1 MLGERTGTLD
11 CDLCSAAKKADKS
24 RTERPREATVD
35 EMLGFSGSPAAD
47 CCRITV
53 RNASTYEMHKP
64 LRMLRDRLAGR
75 APTSALAADHDVMI
89 SLQVANNL

>member
-35 EMLGFSGSPAAD
+35 EMLGIFGFSCG
-47 CCRITV
+47 
-53 RNASTYEMHKP
+53 
-64 LRMLRDRLAGR
+64 RL
-75 APTSALAADHDVMI
+75 LQDHGQECID
-89 SLQVANNL
+89 L